1 MDRTPLPDLDS
12 LDREALLDLIQ
23 QQASLTAAYDEE
35 IRRLEAELDAQRQTL
50 TEQAE
55 ELDSRRARIEHLR
68 LMVEKFRHMIFGRKS
83 EKLVLKLEQM
93 EFELEEDETTQAEAE
108 AIAERVLRVKEPKP
122 RSERKPLPEHLKR
135 EEVMHKPDSDCCP
148 DCGGGLRHFGDDISE
163 QLEYVPE
170 SFKVIRHV
178 RPKFACTGCDRVVEA
193 PAPSRPIERGLAAP
207 SLLAHVIVSK
217 YADHLPLFRQSEIYA
232 RQGVEISRSTMAG
245 WVGAASDLLGPLVEA
260 IGKHVFAGRKL
271 HADDTPMPVLA
282 PGNGKTKTGRL
293 WTYVRDDRP
302 AGEQTA
308 PAVWFAYS
316 EDRRGEH
323 PRQHLKNFTGALQ
336 ADAYAGFH
344 HLYGNHIYE
353 AACWAHARR
362 KFHDIHLAHASPT
375 TTEALARIGALYA
388 IEDEVRGKP
397 VDLRL
402 SVRQARARPLLDDLR
417 KWMEKALRSLSSKS
431 ETAAAIRYALSRW
444 RALTRYTEDGLLEI
458 DNSAAERA
466 LRAVALGRKNFLFA
480 GSDSWRRTRCCHVH
494 SDRLG
499 QAQRTRSGTL
509 SPHRAGADR
518 RSSHQPHTGSAA
530 LEPGS
535 LTPDPLFSGCLRHTH
550 QVSTNKNKWTPHGH
564 TLHLVN
570 RDSAY
575 AYELYGSVGVHS
587 NAT

>member
-12 LDREALLDLIQ
+12 LDRQALLDLVQ
-23 QQASLTAAYDEE
+23 QQASLTAAYDEQ

-55 ELDSRRARIEHLR
+55 ELNSRRARIEHLR

-108 AIAERVLRVKEPKP
+108 AIAERVAPIKEAKP

-135 EEVMHKPDSDCCP
+135 EEVTHKPDTDCCP

-170 SFKVIRHV
+170 NFKVIRHV
-178 RPKFACTGCDRVVEA
+178 RPKFACTGCNRVVEA
-193 PAPSRPIERGLAAP
+193 PAPARPIERGLAAP

-260 IGKHVFAGRKL
+260 IGRHVFAGRKL
-271 HADDTPMPVLA
+271 HADDTPLPVLA

-293 WTYVRDDRP
+293 WTYVRDERP

-375 TTEALARIGALYA
+375 TTEALSRIGALYA

-480 GSDSWRRTRCCHVH
+480 GSDNGG
-494 SDRLG
+494 DR
-499 QAQRTRSGTL
+499 AAAMYTL
-509 SPHRAGADR
+509 I
-518 RSSHQPHTGSAA
+518 GSAK
-530 LEPGS
+530 LNG
-535 LTPDPLFSGCLRHTH
+535 LDP
-550 QVSTNKNKWTPHGH
+550 
-564 TLHLVN
+564 
-570 RDSAY
+570 
-575 AYELYGSVGVHS
+575 ELYLRTVLALIADHPISHIQDLLPWNLAHS
-587 NAT
+587 LQTHSSQAA

>member
-1 MDRTPLPDLDS
+1 MDRTPLPDLDA
-12 LDREALLDLIQ
+12 LDREALLDLIRAQEQ
-23 QQASLTAAYDEE
+23 QQASLVAAYDEE

-50 TEQAE
+50 SEQAD
-55 ELDSRRARIEHLR
+55 ELDSRRARIEHLK

-83 EKLVLKLEQM
+83 EKLVLNPEKR
-93 EFELEEDETTQAEAE
+93 EFEPKEDETTQAEAE
-108 AIAERVLRVKEPKP
+108 AIAERVSPRKEAKT

-135 EEVMHKPDSDCCP
+135 EEKMHMPDGDCCP
-148 DCGGGLRHFGDDISE
+148 DCGGGLRHFGDDVSE
-163 QLEYVPE
+163 QLEHVPE

-178 RPKFACTGCDRVVEA
+178 RPKFACTDCDRGVEA
-193 PAPSRPIERGLAAP
+193 PAPSRPIERGLAGP

-245 WVGAASDLLGPLVEA
+245 WVGAASDLLSPLVEA

-302 AGEQTA
+302 AGEQAA

-388 IEDEVRGKP
+388 IEHEIRGKP
-397 VDLRL
+397 VDVRL

-417 KWMEKALRSLSSKS
+417 KWMEKVLRSLSSKS

-444 RALTRYTEDGLLEI
+444 RALTRYTDDGLLEI

-480 GSDSWRRTRCCHVH
+480 GSDYGGERAASMY
-494 SDRLG
+494 
-499 QAQRTRSGTL
+499 TL
-509 SPHRAGADR
+509 I
-518 RSSHQPHTGSAA
+518 GSAK
-530 LEPGS
+530 LNG
-535 LTPDPLFSGCLRHTH
+535 LDP
-550 QVSTNKNKWTPHGH
+550 
-564 TLHLVN
+564 
-570 RDSAY
+570 
-575 AYELYGSVGVHS
+575 ELYLRTVLAQIAAHPISQRQDLLPWNLAPSLQAHS
-587 NAT
+587 SQAA

>member
-12 LDREALLDLIQ
+12 LDREALLDLIRAHEQ
-23 QQASLTAAYDEE
+23 QHSSLIRAQDEE
-35 IRRLEAELDAQRQTL
+35 IRRLEAELDAQRQML
-50 TEQAE
+50 SEQAD
-55 ELDSRRARIEHLR
+55 ELDSRRERIEHLK
-68 LMVEKFRHMIFGRKS
+68 LMVEKFRHMIFGKKS
-83 EKLVLKLEQM
+83 EKLVLKLEQL

-108 AIAERVLRVKEPKP
+108 AFSERIAPRQEPKP
-122 RSERKPLPEHLKR
+122 RTERKPLPEHLKR
-135 EEVMHKPDSDCCP
+135 EEVMHRPDTDCCP
-148 DCGGGLRHFGDDISE
+148 DCGGGLRHFGDDVSE

-178 RPKFACTGCDRVVEA
+178 RPKFTCTGCDRVVEA

-245 WVGAASDLLGPLVEA
+245 WVGAASDLLSPLVDA
-260 IGKHVFAGRKL
+260 IGKHVVAGRKL
-271 HADDTPMPVLA
+271 NADDTPLPVLA

-302 AGEQTA
+302 AGEQAA

-388 IEDEVRGKP
+388 IEDEIRGKP

-402 SVRQARARPLLDDLR
+402 SIRQTRARPLLDDLR
-417 KWMEKALRSLSSKS
+417 RWMEKALRSLSSKS

-458 DNSAAERA
+458 DNSPAERA

-480 GSDSWRRTRCCHVH
+480 GSDSGGER
-494 SDRLG
+494 
-499 QAQRTRSGTL
+499 AAAMYTL
-509 SPHRAGADR
+509 I
-518 RSSHQPHTGSAA
+518 GSAK
-530 LEPGS
+530 LNG
-535 LTPDPLFSGCLRHTH
+535 LDP
-550 QVSTNKNKWTPHGH
+550 
-564 TLHLVN
+564 
-570 RDSAY
+570 
-575 AYELYGSVGVHS
+575 ELYLRTVLAQIADHPISQIQALLPWNIELSLQTHAS
-587 NAT
+587 QAA

>member
-1 MDRTPLPDLDS
+1 MDRTPLPDLDA
-12 LDREALLDLIQ
+12 LDREALLDLIR

-35 IRRLEAELDAQRQTL
+35 IRRLEAELDAQRQAL
-50 TEQAE
+50 SEQAE
-55 ELDSRRARIEHLR
+55 ELDTRREHIEHLR
-68 LMVEKFRHMIFGRKS
+68 LMVEKFRHIIFGRKS
-83 EKLVLKLEQM
+83 EKLVLKLEQL

-108 AIAERVLRVKEPKP
+108 ALDERVSPRKEAKP
-122 RSERKPLPEHLKR
+122 RSERKPLPEHIRR
-135 EEVMHKPDSDCCP
+135 EEVMHKPNTECCP
-148 DCGGGLRHFGDDISE
+148 DCGGGLRHFGDDVSE

-193 PAPSRPIERGLAAP
+193 PAPSRPIDRGLAAP

-245 WVGAASDLLGPLVEA
+245 WVGAASDLLGPLVDA
-260 IGKHVFAGRKL
+260 IGRHVFAGRKL

-293 WTYVRDDRP
+293 WTCVRDDRP
-302 AGEQTA
+302 AGEQAA

-323 PRQHLKNFTGALQ
+323 PRQHLKNFAGALQ

-388 IEDEVRGKP
+388 IEDEIRGKP

-402 SVRQARARPLLDDLR
+402 SVRQTRAKPLLDDLR

-431 ETAAAIRYALSRW
+431 ETAAAIRYAISRW
-444 RALTRYTEDGLLEI
+444 RALTRYTDDGLLEI

-480 GSDSWRRTRCCHVH
+480 GSDHGGER
-494 SDRLG
+494 
-499 QAQRTRSGTL
+499 AAAMYTL
-509 SPHRAGADR
+509 I
-518 RSSHQPHTGSAA
+518 GSAK
-530 LEPGS
+530 LNG
-535 LTPDPLFSGCLRHTH
+535 LDP
-550 QVSTNKNKWTPHGH
+550 
-564 TLHLVN
+564 
-570 RDSAY
+570 
-575 AYELYGSVGVHS
+575 ELYLRTVLAQIADHPISHIQDLLPWNLAPSLQTHS
-587 NAT
+587 SQAA